1 MAAKSVID
9 IDIHDEKFQN
19 FLEKFAEFQKAIGDI
34 PAAWQ
39 GIAQGAGAVAQE
51 TKKSAETT
59 ETIAE
64 NTQDAAEAT
73 KDLAENTGEV
83 VKAENQLARSRDA
96 SGRFIKASADSA
108 AAVAESTTDAA
119 DAAKVLADNTDKA
132 VKAEGRLARARAAV
146 GRFFKASAEGAGE
159 VTESTDKSAK
169 AAQKFNKETGKAE
182 KNLNKARKDSKSLA
196 TNIKDATSSLLTWGG
211 VLGMFSGLAGVGS
224 LWGLSHLARD
234 AGAQRFTAMGLGTT
248 AGGLNASAVNY
259 QTALGNP
266 VGTLGAIR
274 DAQLDLSKR
283 WQFQAM
289 GVGNP
294 DQDPAKLL
302 PKMIKAARD
311 IFVRNGST
319 QQGAEAYGLTNFFS
333 LDDLNRFKKMSDAE
347 IDAMAKQADKDAQKL
362 QLTDQQLKQWQ
373 EFSVQLDR
381 SKVSIENAFIKG
393 LGPLTP
399 SLEKLSDSVA
409 QAIQSFLESPTLGH
423 WIDDAADAIRRFG
436 TYLSS
441 PEFEQD
447 IDHFMKGVERLAK
460 LLSGDMSISD
470 FLKGSSS
477 ILSDK
482 PVTDPK
488 TGKSY
493 VPGGLEDPH
502 VGKFTKDIGRALY
515 RTTGTA
521 PSDYDAY
528 FAEAG
533 KKYHFDP
540 RLLKAIAGAESAWDA
555 NANSVKGAQGLMQVM
570 PGNFKPGENPHDP
583 HDNIMAG
590 ARVLDWARRMP
601 GGDDVDAM
609 LRWYNGGKNQNNGEN
624 RRYAGRVHEAYKK
637 YYGTDMPGTYQ
648 SSQPPTSG
656 GTSGMDAKETHRL
669 LQQIVDQ
676 HKHGGAQAIVIHNN
690 TGGNAVVSS
699 TQLGGFG

>member
-9 IDIHDEKFQN
+9 IDIHDDKFQN

-39 GIAQGAGAVAQE
+39 GITQGAEAVAQE

-59 ETIAE
+59 EAIAE
-64 NTQDAAEAT
+64 NTEDAAEAT
-73 KDLAENTGEV
+73 KELAENTGEAA
-83 VKAENQLARSRDA
+83 KAENQLARARNA

-119 DAAKVLADNTDKA
+119 DATKALADNTDKV

-146 GRFFKASAEGAGE
+146 GRFFKSSAEGAGE
-159 VTESTDKSAK
+159 VTDNTDKSAK
-169 AAQKFNKETGKAE
+169 AAQKFNKETDKVR
-182 KNLNKARKDSKSLA
+182 KNLNKANKDSKSFA
-196 TNIKDATSSLLTWGG
+196 THIKDATSSLLTWGG

-248 AGGLNASAVNY
+248 AGGLNASSVDY
-259 QTALGNP
+259 QAALGNP

-289 GVGNP
+289 GVGSP

-333 LDDLNRFKKMSDAE
+333 LDDLNRFKKMRNAE

-373 EFSVQLDR
+373 EFNVQLDL
-381 SKVSIENAFIKG
+381 SKISIENAFIKG

-399 SLEKLSDSVA
+399 ALAKLSDSVA
-409 QAIQSFLESPTLGH
+409 DAVQSFLESPEAGAL
-423 WIDDAADAIRRFG
+423 IADVSKELKTFSD
-436 TYLSS
+436 YLSS
-441 PEFEQD
+441 GAMRKDFD
-447 IDHFMKGVERLAK
+447 DFMASIREMGVTVDNVVK
-460 LLSGDMSISD
+460 
-470 FLKGSSS
+470 FLKGDTINGWMDASANSANSFAEYVKDKSGWDPRSLGRGVEKNLADNKKYEAFFEEAANKYGVDPKMLKVLAHTESSMNPNA
-477 ILSDK
+477 LG
-482 PVTDPK
+482 PVTRN
-488 TGKSY
+488 GQ
-493 VPGGLEDPH
+493 
-502 VGKFTKDIGRALY
+502 RAE
-515 RTTGTA
+515 G
-521 PSDYDAY
+521 
-528 FAEAG
+528 
-533 KKYHFDP
+533 
-540 RLLKAIAGAESAWDA
+540 
-555 NANSVKGAQGLMQVM
+555 VMQVM
-570 PGNFKPGENPHDP
+570 PGNFKPGEQHFDP

-590 ARVLDWARRMP
+590 ARIWKDAVRWANAH
-601 GGDDVDAM
+601 GGGTDEA
-609 LRWYNGGKNQNNGEN
+609 LRYYNGGTRRGSKEN
-624 RRYAGRVHEAYKK
+624 REYPDRAREQYKK
-637 YYGTDMPGTYQ
+637 YYGTDMPGAF
-648 SSQPPTSG
+648 QPNLISPPADPGSKVTNQ
-656 GTSGMDAKETHRL
+656 L